1 MKPAFWLLLI
11 AALLCTIVGAAP
23 LVVSGTAQAI
33 ADAHGCRLD
42 EGSAHVCRVAG
53 SDWGGT
59 LYAMG
64 VMGWLSLVTIWLLLL
79 AVPIW
84 IAWFVVVVVRIVQ
97 RANRTASP
105 AQPGA
110 VR

>member
-11 AALLCTIVGAAP
+11 AALLCTIVGVAP
-23 LVVSGTAQAI
+23 LVVAGGAQAI

-42 EGSAHVCRVAG
+42 EGSAHVCMIGG

-59 LYAMG
+59 LYSMG
-64 VMGWLSLVTIWLLLL
+64 VMGWLSLVTIWVLFL

-84 IAWFVVVVVRIVQ
+84 IASFVIVVMWIVQ
-97 RANRTASP
+97 RGNRTAAP
-105 AQPGA
+105 AISGV